1 MNNSRIISLVVV
13 FIIFVIL
20 SLMPI
25 LTSKSVLRFKE
36 GRQEK
41 FWQHEI
47 HREDAAILQS
57 VSPSILRHD
66 FDHLTPNTNDQ

>member
-1 MNNSRIISLVVV
+1 MNNSRIISLVVM

-25 LTSKSVLRFKE
+25 LTGKSVLRSKK

-47 HREDAAILQS
+47 HQEDAARLES

-66 FDHLTPNTNDQ
+66 FDHLTPNTGDQ